1 MKNLTLFFSL
11 IIFSSSI
18 VVSSQTL
25 EKSTTP
31 IYLKNQIGLQL
42 NPFLYDGTIYEIIY
56 GFRYGYRI
64 SKPVTL
70 GAEISGAFPA
80 PNNSMFPFTD
90 FKAGAFARYT
100 FRPEKRIQIF
110 LETSPF
116 YAYTY
121 VRRSQQ
127 QGYDSD
133 LEWSNFGIY
142 IAPGLSLLTKN
153 RKFSLDL
160 YYKLY
165 IHRGYYAE
173 GGQLFSYKVNFHF

>member
-18 VVSSQTL
+18 VVSSQNL

-31 IYLKNQIGLQL
+31 TYLKNQIGLQL
-42 NPFLYDGTIYEIIY
+42 NPLLVDRTIYVIIY

-70 GAEISGAFPA
+70 GAEIFGSFPA
-80 PNNSMFPFTD
+80 PINSYPITD

-133 LEWSNFGIY
+133 LEWSKFGIY
-142 IAPGLSLLTKN
+142 VAPGLSLLTKN

-165 IHRGYYAE
+165 INRGYYYE
-173 GGQLFSYKVNFHF
+173 GGQDFSYKVNFHF

>member
-11 IIFSSSI
+11 IIFFSSI
-18 VVSSQTL
+18 VVSSQNL

-31 IYLKNQIGLQL
+31 NYLKNQIGLQL
-42 NPFLYDGTIYEIIY
+42 NPFLYDRTIYEIIY

-70 GAEISGAFPA
+70 GAEIFGSFPA
-80 PNNSMFPFTD
+80 PNNSMYPYFD

-100 FRPEKRIQIF
+100 FRPEKRTQIF

-127 QGYDSD
+127 QGYEGD
-133 LEWSNFGIY
+133 LEFSKFGIY
-142 IAPGLSLLTKN
+142 VAPGLSLLTKN
-153 RKFSLDL
+153 RKSSLDL

-165 IHRGYYAE
+165 IHREYYAVP
-173 GGQLFSYKVNFHF
+173 GQHFSYTVNFHF

>member
-1 MKNLTLFFSL
+1 MKTKTIAFSL
-11 IIFSSSI
+11 IIFSYSI
-18 VVSSQTL
+18 VVLSQNI

-31 IYLKNQIGLQL
+31 AYLKNQIGLQL
-42 NPFLYDGTIYEIIY
+42 NPHLDNGTFDAIIY

-70 GAEISGAFPA
+70 GAEISGSFPA
-80 PNNSMFPFTD
+80 FNNSMFPFTD

-127 QGYDSD
+127 QNYDSD
-133 LEWSNFGIY
+133 LELSKFGIY
-142 IAPGLSLLTKN
+142 VAPGLSLFTKN
-153 RKFSLDL
+153 HKFSLDL
-160 YYKLY
+160 YYKFY
-165 IHRGYYAE
+165 IHDENYIH
-173 GGQLFSYKVNFHF
+173 QDQISFKVNFHF